1 MALTT
6 AANRNSALHFLRTGI
21 TPIFPDN
28 TIAQLDRQSSI
39 HSYGGI
45 LASVL
50 NIGAG
55 LSSDQTIWFFFDDDP
70 SLS

>member
-6 AANRNSALHFLRTGI
+6 AANRNSAVHFMRLVQ

-45 LASVL
+45 LANTLS
-50 NIGAG
+50 IGAG
-55 LSSDQTIWFFFDDDP
+55 LTSDQTIWFLFNDSDI
-70 SLS
+70 

>member
-28 TIAQLDRQSSI
+28 TIAQLDRQSSV

-45 LASVL
+45 LATVP
-50 NIGAG
+50 GTGVG
-55 LSSDQTIWFFFDDDP
+55 LSSDQTIWFLFDDPD
-70 SLS
+70 L